1 MKTERF
7 LKVAKRYTEDT
18 GYLREDEY
26 DDAHSQTHDNQAE
39 EKYILKNSVK
49 EHHLFMEE
57 GEAKDINLLMKLIE
71 NNIQDHDMNFKQRLR
86 CHHGIN

>member
-7 LKVAKRYTEDT
+7 LKVAIRYTEGT

-26 DDAHSQTHDNQAE
+26 DDAHSQTHDNQAD
-39 EKYILKNSVK
+39 EKYIFKNSVK

-57 GEAKDINLLMKLIE
+57 GESKDINLLMKLMQ
-71 NNIQDHDMNFKQRLR
+71 NNIQDHDLSFKQRLR